1 MNKPSYSNSKAYI
14 DAKTSQFGHIICI
27 DKQVKIEKQVEAL
40 VEALVANIVSRLYK
54 VELGVNST
62 RAKQGEMV
70 VEALTYTIIK
80 RIGLDVRTYC
90 LSSDFEVLS
99 KNSKNS
105 EVFVGIVDKVY
116 KRVEKMFIG

>member
-14 DAKTSQFGHIICI
+14 DANTSQFGHIICI

-105 EVFVGIVDKVY
+105 EVFVGIVAKVY